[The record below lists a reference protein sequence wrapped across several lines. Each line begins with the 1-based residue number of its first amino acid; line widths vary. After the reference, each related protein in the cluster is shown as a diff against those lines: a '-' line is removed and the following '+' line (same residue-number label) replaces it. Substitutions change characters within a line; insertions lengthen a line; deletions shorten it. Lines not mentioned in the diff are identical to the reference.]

1 MGKAPARVS
10 GKAPAKSRAKAPAR
24 VSKAPARRRPAE
36 VEVEVDEYD
45 EVDEVIE
52 GEIVVD
58 PDLVFTTP
66 ERDDEDESEADRTVA
81 FEIDGEIYK
90 IIRPRKFPEV
100 MRRLIAATSRRAS
113 EADTLWAGEEFLE
126 RVLHPDSIRRLN
138 ERLGDD
144 DDPFREEDLYD
155 ILKKVVEKIGEKE
168 REKTSGKARARARG
182 RR

>member
-1 MGKAPARVS
+1 MANAPVKAS
-10 GKAPAKSRAKAPAR
+10 GKAPAK
-24 VSKAPARRRPAE
+24 RRPVKAAAE
-36 VEVEVDEYD
+36 VADEA
-45 EVDEVIE
+45 EVIE
-52 GEIVVD
+52 GEVVVD

-66 ERDDEDESEADRTVA
+66 ERDDEAEPVSERTIA

-90 IIRPRKFPEV
+90 IIKPRKFPEV

-168 REKTSGKARARARG
+168 REKYGSTGKARARARG